1 MSFLLP
7 NKELNQFNSRFR
19 TDYDLPAQERLDRL
33 MGKTKLKLFMY
44 AKKNVAF
51 LGRLLCSIEFLW
63 DEKIGTACTN
73 GLYIKFNPYFFLAMS
88 EKDRVFVLYHELWH
102 VALMHCVDLKNRNGP
117 AWQYATDYVIN
128 FMAYED
134 GLVSRNAYLS
144 SIEFTGLSEPKYD
157 GWTSEAIYRDLL
169 KNSVKIPMGPM
180 EDLEPAPEGSTG
192 KIISAV
198 VQSYQMAKLSKKAG
212 QLPGEFE
219 EIISKFL
226 NPVIPWEQVLQ
237 NYFSE
242 RCNSDYSLQRPN
254 RRYSDIII
262 SSLVSDGQLQSIS
275 WYIDDSGSIS
285 DEMLLRFTSEV
296 AYVHNTYNPETMKII
311 FFDADIQNEYEFEA
325 DTPILELKPI
335 GRGGTELEPVRQHI
349 LENKPNV
356 AIIMTDLYC
365 DPMRSDPGVEI
376 LWAVSNNDNPKVP
389 FGTIIKL
396 PSE

>member
-7 NKELNQFNSRFR
+7 NKELNQFDSRFR

-51 LGRLLCSIEFLW
+51 LGRLLCSIEFEW
-63 DEKIGTACTN
+63 DESIGTACTN

-102 VALMHCVDLKNRNGP
+102 VALMHCVDLKTRNGP

-157 GWTSEAIYRDLL
+157 GWSSEAIYRDLL
-169 KNSVKIPMGPM
+169 KNAIKIPMGPM
-180 EDLEPAPEGSTG
+180 DDIEPAPEGSTG
-192 KIISAV
+192 KMISAV
-198 VQSYQMAKLSKKAG
+198 VQAYQMAKLSNKAG

-219 EIISKFL
+219 EMITKFL

-237 NYFSE
+237 NYFTE

-254 RRYSDIII
+254 KRYTDVIMST
-262 SSLVSDGQLQSIS
+262 LVSDGQLQSIS
-275 WYIDDSGSIS
+275 WYIDDSGSVS
-285 DEMLLRFTSEV
+285 DEMLLRFASET
-296 AYVHNTYNPETMKII
+296 AYVQSTYNPETMKVI

-325 DTPILELKPI
+325 DMPITELKPI

-349 LENKPNV
+349 LKDKPNV

-365 DPMRSDPGVEI
+365 TPMKSDPGVDI
-376 LWAVSNNDNPKVP
+376 VWAVSNNADATVP
-389 FGTIIKL
+389 FGTIITL
-396 PSE
+396 PTE